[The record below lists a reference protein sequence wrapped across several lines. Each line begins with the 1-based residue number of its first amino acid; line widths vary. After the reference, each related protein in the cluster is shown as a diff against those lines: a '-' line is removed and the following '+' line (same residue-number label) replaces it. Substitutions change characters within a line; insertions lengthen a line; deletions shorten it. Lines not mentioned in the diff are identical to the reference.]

1 MNKKILSLGLVIT
14 LSTGLMIGCNKKE
27 DKEETEGLKNG
38 VGRDAIPDDEV
49 ENDATA
55 AARDSG
61 TNVSDIKEFAQ
72 EFLYGLSEEDAN
84 EVINELV
91 RELED
96 DA

>member
-1 MNKKILSLGLVIT
+1 M
-14 LSTGLMIGCNKKE
+14 
-27 DKEETEGLKNG
+27 LKTG
-38 VGRDAIPDDEV
+38 VGRAAIPDAECV
-49 ENDATA
+49 TDATA

-91 RELED
+91 RQLED